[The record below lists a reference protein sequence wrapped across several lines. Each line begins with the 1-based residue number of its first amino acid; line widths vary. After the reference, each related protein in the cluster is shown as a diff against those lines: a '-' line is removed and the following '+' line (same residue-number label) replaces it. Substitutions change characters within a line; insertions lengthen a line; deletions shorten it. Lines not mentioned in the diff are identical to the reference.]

1 MNKYSIS
8 TYIFIFFQK
17 SYRELPKKEK
27 LFWSSYKEL
36 PRKERLF
43 WSSGKESAKKIV
55 EAGLEAALYHALTS
69 LQQYHAEHY
78 GGFVLEED
86 DNQEN
91 SPLKP
96 FNNLQNSLLN
106 ILRPPKI
113 PEKPQSTYL
122 LQPELY
128 RQEEGVPTLVHT

>member
-1 MNKYSIS
+1 M
-8 TYIFIFFQK
+8 
-17 SYRELPKKEK
+17 
-27 LFWSSYKEL
+27 
-36 PRKERLF
+36 
-43 WSSGKESAKKIV
+43 
-55 EAGLEAALYHALTS
+55 TS

-78 GGFVLEED
+78 GGFEDIED
-86 DNQEN
+86 DHQEN

-128 RQEEGVPTLVHT
+128 RQEEGVPTLVTIFFFLLISIFNSKYEIPIQL

>member
-1 MNKYSIS
+1 M
-8 TYIFIFFQK
+8 
-17 SYRELPKKEK
+17 
-27 LFWSSYKEL
+27 
-36 PRKERLF
+36 
-43 WSSGKESAKKIV
+43 
-55 EAGLEAALYHALTS
+55 TS

-78 GGFVLEED
+78 GGFVEEEDIDD

-128 RQEEGVPTLVHT
+128 RQEEGVPTLVHNNIFLPIRIFLILNMKYSIMINIGWISVLGIRMCPLRFSRRLYGHQILQRVDL

>member
-1 MNKYSIS
+1 M
-8 TYIFIFFQK
+8 
-17 SYRELPKKEK
+17 
-27 LFWSSYKEL
+27 
-36 PRKERLF
+36 
-43 WSSGKESAKKIV
+43 
-55 EAGLEAALYHALTS
+55 TS

-78 GGFVLEED
+78 GGFEDIED

-128 RQEEGVPTLVHT
+128 RQEEGVPTLVTIFFFLLISIFNSKYEIPIQL

>member
-1 MNKYSIS
+1 M
-8 TYIFIFFQK
+8 
-17 SYRELPKKEK
+17 
-27 LFWSSYKEL
+27 
-36 PRKERLF
+36 
-43 WSSGKESAKKIV
+43 
-55 EAGLEAALYHALTS
+55 TS

-78 GGFVLEED
+78 GGFVEEED

-128 RQEEGVPTLVHT
+128 RQEEGVPTLVHNNIFLPISIFNSKYEIFNYDLYRLD

>member
-1 MNKYSIS
+1 M
-8 TYIFIFFQK
+8 
-17 SYRELPKKEK
+17 
-27 LFWSSYKEL
+27 
-36 PRKERLF
+36 
-43 WSSGKESAKKIV
+43 
-55 EAGLEAALYHALTS
+55 TS

-78 GGFVLEED
+78 GGFVEEEDIDD

-128 RQEEGVPTLVHT
+128 RQEEGVPTLVIYHTSYQSLSVSIEKKIYVG

>member
-1 MNKYSIS
+1 M
-8 TYIFIFFQK
+8 
-17 SYRELPKKEK
+17 
-27 LFWSSYKEL
+27 
-36 PRKERLF
+36 
-43 WSSGKESAKKIV
+43 
-55 EAGLEAALYHALTS
+55 TS

-78 GGFVLEED
+78 GGFVEEEDIDD

-91 SPLKP
+91 PPLKP

-128 RQEEGVPTLVHT
+128 RQEEGVPTLVTIFFFLLISIFNSKYEIPIQL